1 MSEPS
6 SEQTQLNYG
15 RQATVSYGL
24 LNDEEKGLTEYD
36 GVVGTYD
43 INAFVTMRVFG
54 VTKGTI
60 LVNWVLWKETLS
72 LAVIFWGIFCC
83 FMMERPDNF
92 RKLVGK
98 ESSIRAFLAMF
109 STLIGLLL
117 SFYTAL
123 NLGRW
128 WQMRT
133 AVNDIQGAT
142 KMLTMLVSQLT
153 QDPTI
158 LASINRYG
166 RTSLF
171 LIFATSQNEEG
182 EATPLRKAFKKGLL
196 SKDDLDKLVK
206 LVPHMPFV
214 QAETLW
220 AWLANLV
227 TRLNDQGLTKGP
239 PHYCQLLGAVEKG
252 RAAIENIQTYLETPI
267 PLAYVHLLC
276 LMVKLHNII
285 LTILMSMACVMVS
298 GGAKGFQ
305 PVSVFRT
312 AFRAFFMP
320 FLYNAILIL
329 NSEVTDPFGGDE
341 GDFEW
346 SNYDVNMA
354 VSGKAFAEAVEH
366 KPNWIK
372 GMEGA
377 K

>member
-1 MSEPS
+1 MSARSTES
-6 SEQTQLNYG
+6 SKLR
-15 RQATVSYGL
+15 RQATTNYGL
-24 LNDEEKGLTEYD
+24 DDEEKGLTTSD
-36 GVVGTYD
+36 GVSGAYD
-43 INAFVTMRVFG
+43 INAFVTMRVFT
-54 VTKGTI
+54 VSKGTI

-72 LAVIFWGIFCC
+72 LAVIFWGIF
-83 FMMERPDNF
+83 FFFLWDRPDNF
-92 RKLVGK
+92 RKMVGK

-142 KMLTMLVSQLT
+142 KMLTVLISQLT

-158 LASINRYG
+158 LASVNRYG
-166 RTSLF
+166 RASLF

-182 EATPLRKAFKKGLL
+182 EDTPIRKAFKKGLI
-196 SKDDLDKLVK
+196 SQDDLDKLEK

-239 PHYCQLLGAVEKG
+239 PHYCQLLGTAEKG

-276 LMVKLHNII
+276 LMVKLHNLI
-285 LTILMSMACVMVS
+285 LTVLMSMACVMVS

-320 FLYNAILIL
+320 FLYNAILML
-329 NSEVTDPFGGDE
+329 NSEVTDPFGGDD

-354 VSGKAFAEAVEH
+354 VSGKAFAEAIDH
-366 KPNWIK
+366 KPAWIK
-372 GMEGA
+372 EMAGA